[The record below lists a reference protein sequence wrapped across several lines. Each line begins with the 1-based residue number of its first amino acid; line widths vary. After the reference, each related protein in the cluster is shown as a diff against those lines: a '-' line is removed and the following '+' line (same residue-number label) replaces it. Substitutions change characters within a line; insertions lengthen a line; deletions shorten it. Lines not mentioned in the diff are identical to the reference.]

1 MGRLT
6 AAVRRSRVDA
16 KAWSRRGAVDRASE
30 HYPRMHDA
38 AVAARD
44 AGRSCYFRPLFDRP
58 RYWAAQRTPR
68 QAPAVKQPHARPT

>member
-6 AAVRRSRVDA
+6 TAVRRSRIDA
-16 KAWSRRGAVDRASE
+16 KAWSRRVAAQRASD

-38 AVAARD
+38 AVAARE

-68 QAPAVKQPHARPT
+68 QAPGAKQPQARSA

>member
-6 AAVRRSRVDA
+6 AVVRRSRVDA
-16 KAWSRRGAVDRASE
+16 KAWSRRVAVGRASE
-30 HYPRMHDA
+30 HYPHMHDA

-58 RYWAAQRTPR
+58 RHWAAQRTPR
-68 QAPAVKQPHARPT
+68 QTPAAKQPHARPA

>member
-6 AAVRRSRVDA
+6 AAVRRSRIDA
-16 KAWSRRGAVDRASE
+16 KAWSRRIAVERASE
-30 HYPRMHDA
+30 HYPHMHDA

-58 RYWAAQRTPR
+58 RHWAAQRTPR
-68 QAPAVKQPHARPT
+68 QTPAAKQPHARPA